1 MAEKR
6 DILCGEQGCLTSTA
20 FWRQCPW
27 SLCTL
32 DIGFCDAHGGQE
44 RAEKEMRKHIINHRV
59 QDARKL

>member
-1 MAEKR
+1 MVHKR
-6 DILCGEQGCLTSTA
+6 DILCGEPGCLISTT

-32 DIGFCDAHGGQE
+32 DIGYCDVHGGQE

-59 QDARKL
+59 QDARKP